1 MTEQEAVQELQRKKE
16 YAKKILT
23 LGVGRFGSNK
33 EKENALKKVNTG
45 DSEQIKE
52 ALATLGLT
60 SFTEGGY
67 TVTRSVT
74 IKDEFDEDVL
84 IAHLKTLGIPKEI
97 LKTII
102 KKKEYVDYDG
112 LEDAIYADLIDAA
125 SLTKCQTSREVITLR
140 VKKQKED

>member
-74 IKDEFDEDVL
+74 IKDEFDEDALV
-84 IAHLKTLGIPKEI
+84 AHLKTLGIAKDV
-97 LKTII
+97 LNNVI

-112 LEDAIYADLIDAA
+112 LEDAIYHGLINAA
-125 SLTKCQTSREVITLR
+125 SLSKCQTSREVITLR